1 VGLVVLISIGYDLP
15 WTGFG
20 QTEVKEGVQS
30 SKTLWDWLKLLIVP
44 AVLAVGG
51 YLFTRSENRATQ
63 AVAERRA
70 QDEALQAYLDQMSAM
85 LIPNQDQPSLYEA
98 HPGDR
103 LSSMAR
109 ARTLTVLPRLDDHRK
124 GRVVQ
129 FLNEAGL
136 IANGR
141 PVLDLGGADLQ
152 RAHLFEA
159 DLRAGPAWAGP
170 TCARPT

>member
-1 VGLVVLISIGYDLP
+1 MIRRPPRSTLFPYTTLFRSIGYDLP

-70 QDEALQAYLDQMSAM
+70 QDETLQAYLDQMSAM
-85 LIPNQDQPSLYEA
+85 LIPNQDQSSL
-98 HPGDR
+98 
-103 LSSMAR
+103 
-109 ARTLTVLPRLDDHRK
+109 
-124 GRVVQ
+124 
-129 FLNEAGL
+129 
-136 IANGR
+136 
-141 PVLDLGGADLQ
+141 
-152 RAHLFEA
+152 
-159 DLRAGPAWAGP
+159 
-170 TCARPT
+170 